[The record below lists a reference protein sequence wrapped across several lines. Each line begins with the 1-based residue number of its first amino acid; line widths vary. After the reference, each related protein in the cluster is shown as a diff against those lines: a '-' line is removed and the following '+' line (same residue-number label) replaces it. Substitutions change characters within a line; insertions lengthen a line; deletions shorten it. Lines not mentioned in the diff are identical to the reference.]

1 MANKKKAGK
10 KGPIRV
16 KPGSSVTKTVT
27 KGPNKGD
34 KVRFKANSASA
45 EIPGKLNPKRVIKDT
60 GKKNTSGVIK
70 GKKPIKSK
78 KKKR

>member
-1 MANKKKAGK
+1 MAKKKASK

-45 EIPGKLNPKRVIKDT
+45 QIPGKLNPKRVTKDV
-60 GKKNTSGVIK
+60 GKKNTSGVVK
-70 GKKPIKSK
+70 GKKPIKSRTK
-78 KKKR
+78 KK